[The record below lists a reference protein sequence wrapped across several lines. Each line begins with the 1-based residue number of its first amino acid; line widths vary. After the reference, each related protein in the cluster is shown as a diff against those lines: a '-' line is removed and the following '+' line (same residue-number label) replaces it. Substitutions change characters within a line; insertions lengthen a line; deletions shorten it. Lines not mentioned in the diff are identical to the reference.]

1 MDICSCNIMH
11 KRPNK
16 KQLDSREYK
25 IILKAS
31 NFTNEEKG
39 RKKIIKAL
47 NNHFEK
53 QNGKFKV
60 DDKKAEKQ
68 KVWYLD
74 TETHDLHAKYN
85 FLLRIREEYDEND
98 NIKGYDITFK
108 NRNSNKTEAASY
120 DLSGFQSLKNKFEED
135 ILTPFESKF
144 SVSTKFKSKG
154 YPDLNEYKNITDI
167 FPNLNLNISE
177 NARLIKVN
185 GVMVNEISYDLGSI
199 EYQDAMDG
207 FMQLGIWYDSDK
219 SPIIA
224 EFDIDVEAKD
234 LTDSNNFEE
243 FPPSKISQIN
253 NFYMAFQTEG
263 GIVDLDTSKTKTQYV
278 YDFGK

>member
-1 MDICSCNIMH
+1 MQYNA
-11 KRPNK
+11 KQPNN
-16 KQLDSREYK
+16 KQLNSREYK

-47 NNHFEK
+47 NDHFGK
-53 QNGKFKV
+53 QNGKFTV
-60 DDKKAEKQ
+60 DDKKTEKQ

-74 TETHDLHAKYN
+74 TETHVLHEKYN
-85 FLLRIREEYDEND
+85 FLLRIREEYDESD

-108 NRNSNKTEAASY
+108 NRNSDKTKAESY
-120 DLSGFQSLKNKFEED
+120 DLSGFQSLKIKFEED
-135 ILTPFESKF
+135 IVTPFESKF
-144 SVSTKFKSKG
+144 SVSTKIKSKE
-154 YPDLNEYKNITDI
+154 YPNLNVYKNITEI

-177 NARLIKVN
+177 NARLIRVN
-185 GVMVNEISYDLGSI
+185 GVKVDEISYDLGRV
-199 EYQDAMDG
+199 EFHDAMDG
-207 FMQLGIWYDSDK
+207 HMQLGIWYDSNK

-234 LTDSNNFEE
+234 LTDSDNVEE
-243 FPPSKISQIN
+243 FPQSKISQIN
-253 NFYMAFQTEG
+253 DFYMAFQTEE

-278 YDFGK
+278 YDLGK